1 MGEND
6 GRKFHF
12 KGAINRNLK
21 KVGCES
27 YAFLEEGTPGR
38 ETGCANVWRQ
48 WNAVIS
54 NTSQRSGMRYW
65 RGRPGRSSRVYL
77 TCIVTVE
84 GVDEARS
91 VESF

>member
-27 YAFLEEGTPGR
+27 YAFLEEDTPGR

-48 WNAVIS
+48 WNGGDLNYQSEKWNEMLERKTREELKSIFNLYS
-54 NTSQRSGMRYW
+54 NSGRSG
-65 RGRPGRSSRVYL
+65 
-77 TCIVTVE
+77 
-84 GVDEARS
+84 
-91 VESF
+91 